1 MSLTR
6 EQIAARAAME
16 LKDGDYI
23 NLGIGIPTLVGNYI
37 PPDKLITL
45 QSENGVMSMGP
56 FPKKG
61 KEDPDLINASKQ
73 TITVLPGAAFC
84 DSATAFAMIRGG
96 HIDATILG
104 AMQVAEYGD
113 LANWMIPG
121 RMVAGMGGAMDL
133 VAGAKQ
139 VFILMEHVT
148 KKGEAKIVSRCN
160 LPLTGANVVNKIFTD
175 LCMMEVTKDGLNLLE
190 LAPGINVEEIKEKTE
205 ATFSISSD
213 LKEIPCL

>member
-1 MSLTR
+1 MSLSR

-23 NLGIGIPTLVGNYI
+23 NLGIGMPTLVGNYI
-37 PPDKLITL
+37 SSDKQVTL
-45 QSENGVMSMGP
+45 QSENGVLAMGP

-61 KEDPDLINASKQ
+61 AQEADLINASKE

-84 DSATAFAMIRGG
+84 DSATAFGMIRGG
-96 HIDATILG
+96 HVDATILG
-104 AMQVAEYGD
+104 AMQVAENGD

-139 VFILMEHVT
+139 VFVLMEHVT
-148 KKGEAKIVSRCN
+148 KKGVSKIVPHCD
-160 LPLTGANVVNKIFTD
+160 LPLTGAGVVDMIFTD
-175 LCMMEVTKDGLNLLE
+175 LCVMDVTENGLVLLE
-190 LAPGINVEEIKEKTE
+190 QAPGVSVEEIEGKT
-205 ATFSISSD
+205 AARFSVSPD
-213 LKEIPCL
+213 LKEIPCV